1 MFRKGMEADCRSVY
15 DLICKLEGVQLP
27 YDRFLEIYQKQ
38 LKEKRYYC
46 LVCEHENKI
55 IGVLNLRFEEQLHR
69 AEQAAEILEFV
80 MEPAFRGKG
89 IGKEMFAL
97 ACRIAGENGCTRL
110 EVASNQKRT
119 DAHRFYVREGMENS
133 HFRFFKPL

>member
-1 MFRKGMEADCRSVY
+1 MFRKGMEADCQAVY

-27 YDRFLEIYQKQ
+27 YGRFLEIYRKQ
-38 LKEKRYYC
+38 LEEKQYYC
-46 LVCEHENKI
+46 LVYEYENKVT
-55 IGVLNLRFEEQLHR
+55 GVLNLRFEEQLHR
-69 AEQAAEILEFV
+69 AEQVAEILEFV

-110 EVASNQKRT
+110 EVASNQNRT